1 MRCSL
6 NSVFEIFK
14 TSDNDFE
21 VDWHRRHWWAEGPPI
36 FVRRRGLRYI
46 ILRILAS
53 RSPLTGSQ
61 IAEEIERMTWGFW
74 RPSPGSIY
82 PALAQLEAEG
92 LIRVAKVEGP
102 KKYYE
107 LTEEGRRLL
116 GIGSDYIKE
125 AVLAF
130 ENLYN
135 FLLENWDK
143 LDDESKKTLAEIAEG
158 LLRAL
163 NRR

>member
-1 MRCSL
+1 M
-6 NSVFEIFK
+6 
-14 TSDNDFE
+14 
-21 VDWHRRHWWAEGPPI
+21 WGEGPPLY
-36 FVRRRGLRYI
+36 VRRRGLRYI

-53 RSPLTGSQ
+53 RSPLTGAQ
-61 IAEEIERMTWGFW
+61 IAEEIERMTWGLW

-92 LIRVAKVEGP
+92 LIRVARVDGP

-107 LTEEGRRLL
+107 LTDEGRRYL

-125 AVLAF
+125 AVLSF

-143 LDDESKKTLAEIAEG
+143 LDEDSKKTLGEIAEG
-158 LLRAL
+158 LLRSL
-163 NRR
+163 GRR

>member
-1 MRCSL
+1 MEWR
-6 NSVFEIFK
+6 
-14 TSDNDFE
+14 
-21 VDWHRRHWWAEGPPI
+21 RRHWWAEGPPMFI
-36 FVRRRGLRYI
+36 KRRGLRYV

-61 IAEEIERMTWGFW
+61 IAEEVERMTWGFW

-92 LIRVAKVEGP
+92 LIRVAKIEGP
-102 KKYYE
+102 RKYYE
-107 LTEEGRRLL
+107 LTEEGKRLL
-116 GIGSDYIKE
+116 GISSDYVKE

-135 FLLENWDK
+135 FLVENLDK
-143 LDDESKKTLAEIAEG
+143 LDDEGKRTLAKIAEG
-158 LLRAL
+158 LSRVLEGR
-163 NRR
+163 

>member
-1 MRCSL
+1 M
-6 NSVFEIFK
+6 FK
-14 TSDNDFE
+14 ISDNVFE
-21 VDWHRRHWWAEGPPI
+21 VDHWHRGRPWMWGEGPPI
-36 FVRRRGLRYI
+36 FVRRRGLRYV

-53 RSPLTGSQ
+53 RSPLTGAQ

-92 LIRVAKVEGP
+92 LIRVAKVDGP
-102 KKYYE
+102 KKFYE
-107 LTEEGRRLL
+107 LTDEGKRYL

-130 ENLYN
+130 ENLYS

-143 LDDESKKTLAEIAEG
+143 LDAESKRILGEIAEG
-158 LLRAL
+158 LLKTLGGR
-163 NRR
+163 

>member
-1 MRCSL
+1 MDR
-6 NSVFEIFK
+6 
-14 TSDNDFE
+14 
-21 VDWHRRHWWAEGPPI
+21 WHRAWIWGERAP
-36 FVRRRGLRYI
+36 FFMRRRGLRHI
-46 ILRILAS
+46 ILYILAS

-92 LIRVAKVEGP
+92 LIRVAKTDGP

-116 GIGSDYIKE
+116 GIGADYIKE

-135 FLLENWDK
+135 FLLDNLDK
-143 LDDESKKTLAEIAEG
+143 LDEESKNILIKIANE
-158 LLRAL
+158 LLKNL
-163 NRR
+163 GKNT

>member
-1 MRCSL
+1 M
-6 NSVFEIFK
+6 
-14 TSDNDFE
+14 
-21 VDWHRRHWWAEGPPI
+21 WGEGPPLY
-36 FVRRRGLRYI
+36 VRRRGLRYL

-53 RSPLTGSQ
+53 RSPPTGAQ
-61 IAEEIERMTWGFW
+61 IAEEIERMTWGLW

-92 LIRVAKVEGP
+92 LIRVARVDGP

-107 LTEEGRRLL
+107 LTDEGRRYL

-143 LDDESKKTLAEIAEG
+143 LDEDSKKTLGEIAEG
-158 LLRAL
+158 LLRSL
-163 NRR
+163 GRR